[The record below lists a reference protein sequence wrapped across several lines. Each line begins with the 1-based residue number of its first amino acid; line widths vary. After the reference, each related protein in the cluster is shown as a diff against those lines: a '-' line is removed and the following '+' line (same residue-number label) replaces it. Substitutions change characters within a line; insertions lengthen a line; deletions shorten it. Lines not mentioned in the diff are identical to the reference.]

1 MKDSPEEIKI
11 IKDFWNQR
19 AETHGDEC
27 NATLGEKYLRF
38 LEIKTM
44 IKLIK
49 TYKPQNVLDVG
60 CGNGYSTIKY
70 AKTFPDIS
78 FIGID
83 YSEKMIRYAKKISL
97 PNSSFFV
104 ADVME
109 PKSFPNADFDL
120 ILTQRCIQ
128 NLGRYENQYAAIS
141 NLIKKKKPNG
151 LILLMECSKDGVEQ
165 LNRIRRKLRKKPKE
179 GIEPW
184 HNNFIRDN
192 KLSKDFGA
200 EIVYFSSTYMFLT
213 KVLHHRLSKLGYL
226 LPNMGNFGYDR
237 LYIIK

>member
-141 NLIKKKKPNG
+141 NLIKKKKP
-151 LILLMECSKDGVEQ
+151 
-165 LNRIRRKLRKKPKE
+165 KLRKKPKE